1 MEYWLYR
8 HYSRALQWPHLEF
21 VACFRFHHPLWFM
34 LVLKINLASYAVVSS
49 HKLQSVIAAFC
60 NLLLQQTCII
70 ESHSYHQGYHT
81 LCCPEDLEREARIA
95 KPPQLAHFIV
105 YPILP
110 YLTFLVI
117 CIYNRVHSAT
127 SQSHRW
133 GLEHQSTGKL
143 RILPLVKVILM
154 IRYNIHL
161 MPQQS
166 IHYKLLLS
174 LASQNPTYLNFAW
187 VSNNNKT
194 GRNNLLFP
202 KSLGC
207 ARQQF
212 DFKVNIK
219 LGILFF
225 LSWLIRTF
233 HL

>member
-1 MEYWLYR
+1 MSWPPYATNFCVNFKIHLYPSKFMEYWLYR

-105 YPILP
+105 FPILP

-143 RILPLVKVILM
+143 RILPLVKVSYHFNDPVQHPSYATAKHPLQSFTVTGEPEPKIL
-154 IRYNIHL
+154 
-161 MPQQS
+161 
-166 IHYKLLLS
+166 KLC
-174 LASQNPTYLNFAW
+174 
-187 VSNNNKT
+187 
-194 GRNNLLFP
+194 
-202 KSLGC
+202 LG
-207 ARQQF
+207 Q
-212 DFKVNIK
+212 
-219 LGILFF
+219 
-225 LSWLIRTF
+225 
-233 HL
+233 